1 MKTSSKKYAAA
12 LVATIVLGFG
22 AVRFLPASA
31 AQYQVK
37 DAPSNAAAGAEM
49 DKGQGLS
56 LPSRQWNAG
65 ASYQYE
71 LDTKRGMTIH
81 KQDAADQALRY
92 RVMGQLTLTV
102 MGQDGNQVRL
112 RADLL
117 PKSVDVTPNSGK
129 NDLDLLAGTF
139 YLIMTTR
146 GEIKEYFFPKSMA
159 VEARTLLSGIV
170 NSLQIL
176 STDGNSAQWQTIEA
190 DVSGQ
195 YSASYIAKDAATL
208 EKSKNQYLRTR
219 SPSGFLPMQKDTQYA
234 VNSKA
239 IFSLN
244 EAGWPKS
251 LSENEALEVSAMGMR
266 VTGNIESTMKL
277 AHVAIHPE
285 WIGNFPEGLESE
297 KVSEAVAA
305 ALSKKNAD
313 ISLVGGRSFEQIAL
327 ELNAT
332 SNNQRSKAQARMAAL
347 FRVNPN
353 EAKNAMREVLHGA
366 GDDNS
371 KRRLIG
377 ALGNAG
383 TPEAQH
389 ELVRLLETQ
398 DAGELRSNAA
408 VALGL
413 SKNPSNENLH
423 ALDKAADSKDS
434 RVTNAA
440 ILATGNAVRN
450 MNADQSGNTADAV
463 QMLIDGLA
471 NASTDAQKNLYLD
484 ALGNTGDARALVA
497 ITPYL
502 TNSSAP
508 LRATA
513 TTALKFMAGSVAD
526 QAIVAAFS
534 DSEMLVRR
542 AAVFTVAFRP
552 VAGVLLAL
560 DTLLKN
566 ETEMTVR
573 MEILTAMNTKLAEE
587 SAVIDSVTW
596 AMENDPS
603 PKVREFAKKIAE
615 HVAAS
620 ETN

>member
-22 AVRFLPASA
+22 ATRFMPANA
-31 AQYQVK
+31 APNQVK
-37 DAPSNAAAGAEM
+37 EASSNAAAEAEVDM
-49 DKGQGLS
+49 GQGLS
-56 LPSRQWNAG
+56 LPSRQWNPG
-65 ASYQYE
+65 ASYLYE
-71 LDTKRGMTIH
+71 VDTIRSMTIH
-81 KQDAADQALRY
+81 KQDAADQVLRY
-92 RVMGQLTLTV
+92 RIVGQLSLTV

-117 PKSVDVTPNSGK
+117 PKSVDVSPKSDK
-129 NDLDLLAGTF
+129 NGVDLLAGTF
-139 YLIMTTR
+139 YLVMTTK
-146 GEIKEYFFPKSMA
+146 GEIKEYFFPKNIA
-159 VEARTLLSGIV
+159 IEARTLLTGIV
-170 NSLQIL
+170 NSLQVI
-176 STDGNSAQWQTIEA
+176 TEEGNSAKWQTVEA

-195 YSASYIAKDAATL
+195 YSASYTNKDGSTV

-219 SPSGFLPMQKDTQYA
+219 SPAGFLPMQKDTQYA
-234 VNSKA
+234 VTSNAHFTLDES
-239 IFSLN
+239 
-244 EAGWPKS
+244 GWPTS
-251 LSENEALEVSAMGMR
+251 LTENETLEVSAMGMR

-277 AHVAIHPE
+277 VGISKHPE
-285 WIGNFPEGLESE
+285 WTGFFPEGIESE
-297 KVSEAVAA
+297 KVSEARAM

-313 ISLVGGRSFEQIAL
+313 INMVGGRSFGQIAL
-327 ELNAT
+327 ELNGA
-332 SNNQRSKAQARMAAL
+332 SSNQRSQAQARMAAL

-353 EAKNAMREVLHGA
+353 EAKNAVQEVLHGA

-377 ALGNAG
+377 ALGSAG
-383 TPEAQH
+383 TPEAQT
-389 ELVRLLETQ
+389 ELVRLLETRE
-398 DAGELRSNAA
+398 AGDLRSNAA

-413 SKNPSNENLH
+413 SKNPTNENLQ

-434 RVTNAA
+434 GLTNAA

-463 QMLIDGLA
+463 QMLLDGLA
-471 NASTDAQKNLYLD
+471 NASTDAQKQLYLD

-502 TNSSAP
+502 TNASVTV
-508 LRATA
+508 RATA
-513 TTALKFMAGSVAD
+513 TTALKFMSGPVAD
-526 QAIVAAFS
+526 QAVIAAFS

-560 DTLLKN
+560 DTLLKS
-566 ETEMTVR
+566 EKEMTVR

-587 SAVIDSVTW
+587 SAVIDSVVW

-603 PKVREFAKKIAE
+603 PKVREFAKKIAD